1 MPVLKRVASSFFS
14 RIFNLQVGITA
25 AALALCCPLT
35 AFALVNINFDQFW
48 QAVEKHSGKVDSG
61 RRAALSALFSD
72 AASLPETEQLKRV
85 NHYFSENVTYQT
97 DDVVWKQSDYWA
109 SPAEFLAKRVGD
121 CEDYAIAKYIF
132 LLNLGVA
139 DEKLRLIY
147 VKAKIGG
154 RRSTVTQAHMVLGY
168 YATPDSQP
176 LILDSLISE
185 VLPARQRTD
194 LMPVFSFNSTG
205 VWAPGQKKSSGSAS
219 AKLSRWRGLLNKIS
233 TEGITV
239 K

>member
-1 MPVLKRVASSFFS
+1 
-14 RIFNLQVGITA
+14 
-25 AALALCCPLT
+25 
-35 AFALVNINFDQFW
+35 
-48 QAVEKHSGKVDSG
+48 
-61 RRAALSALFSD
+61 
-72 AASLPETEQLKRV
+72 
-85 NHYFSENVTYQT
+85 
-97 DDVVWKQSDYWA
+97 
-109 SPAEFLAKRVGD
+109 
-121 CEDYAIAKYIF
+121 
-132 LLNLGVA
+132 
-139 DEKLRLIY
+139 
-147 VKAKIGG
+147 
-154 RRSTVTQAHMVLGY
+154 MVLGY

>member
-1 MPVLKRVASSFFS
+1 MTVLKRLAGLLSLLSRKIHARSVA
-14 RIFNLQVGITA
+14 GITA
-25 AALALCCPLT
+25 LLCT
-35 AFALVNINFDQFW
+35 VSAVALVDINFAQFW
-48 QAVEKHSGKVDSG
+48 QSVEKYGGTVDSG
-61 RRAALSALFSD
+61 RKAALNALFSD
-72 AASLPETEQLKRV
+72 SASLSETEQLERV
-85 NHYFSENVTYQT
+85 NQYFSDSVTYKT
-97 DDVVWKQSDYWA
+97 DDEVWNQSDYWA

-132 LLNLGVA
+132 LLKLGVA

-154 RRSTVTQAHMVLGY
+154 ARSTVTQAHMVLGY

-205 VWAPGQKKSSGSAS
+205 VWAPGQKKSSGSSS
-219 AKLSRWRGLLNKIS
+219 AKLSRWRSVLSKINA
-233 TEGITV
+233 EGISV
-239 K
+239 N